1 MGWTGEAIVC
11 GAGIGGLAAA
21 LALARGGAQVRVYER
36 AGSLGE
42 VGAGVQIG
50 PNAVRALGYLGID
63 AQTLCP
69 WRPAAASIRD
79 GRTGRARLRVP
90 LGETAA
96 SRWGAPYLTVHR
108 ADLHAAL
115 SAAAAAA
122 GAEVTL
128 GASAE
133 RYREGDLV
141 LTGGGAVTAEL
152 IVGSD
157 GARSVVARDL
167 GAPPPRFTGTAA
179 WRALIP
185 AASLP
190 EGFLGDALP
199 NETVSWTGRGRH
211 LVTYAVRGGALVNLV
226 AVIEHMGWT
235 EESWT
240 TAGDPAAMRTAFSG
254 WYPPLD
260 ELLARVEETYLWGLF
275 DRQPLARW
283 TDGRAVVLGDAAHPM
298 LPFLAQGA
306 SMALEDAVVL
316 ARAIA
321 AYGVP
326 RGLSAFE
333 AVRRPRTA
341 RLQRQSAENRTLFHG
356 GGLGPAKLRAAS
368 LMPAAALA
376 RLDRIY
382 ATDVTTAPI

>member
-1 MGWTGEAIVC
+1 MGWTGDAIVC

-21 LALARGGAQVRVYER
+21 LALARGGARVRVFER
-36 AGSLGE
+36 AAFLGE
-42 VGAGVQIG
+42 AGAGVQIG
-50 PNAVRALGYLGID
+50 PNAVRALAYLGID
-63 AQTLCP
+63 AETLRP

-90 LGETAA
+90 LGEKAA
-96 SRWGAPYLTVHR
+96 ARWGAPYLTVHR
-108 ADLHAAL
+108 ADLHTALWTAAR
-115 SAAAAAA
+115 AA
-122 GAEVTL
+122 G
-128 GASAE
+128 
-133 RYREGDLV
+133 
-141 LTGGGAVTAEL
+141 AEL
-152 IVGSD
+152 IVGTGAERYDEGHLLLPGRDAVTADLIVGAD

-185 AASLP
+185 AERLP

-199 NETVSWTGRGRH
+199 KETVSWTGRGRH

-226 AVIEHMGWT
+226 AVIERTGWT
-235 EESWT
+235 GESWT
-240 TAGDPAAMRTAFSG
+240 TEGDPEALRGAFVG
-254 WYPPLD
+254 WHPPLG
-260 ELLARVEETYLWGLF
+260 ELLACVEKTYLWGLF

-283 TDGRAVVLGDAAHPM
+283 TDGRAVLLGDAAHPM

-316 ARAIA
+316 ARAVGS
-321 AYGVP
+321 YGVP
-326 RGLSAFE
+326 RGLSAYVK
-333 AVRRPRTA
+333 ARCPRTA

-356 GGLGPAKLRAAS
+356 GGLGPAKLRAAG

-382 ATDVTTAPI
+382 AADVTTAPI